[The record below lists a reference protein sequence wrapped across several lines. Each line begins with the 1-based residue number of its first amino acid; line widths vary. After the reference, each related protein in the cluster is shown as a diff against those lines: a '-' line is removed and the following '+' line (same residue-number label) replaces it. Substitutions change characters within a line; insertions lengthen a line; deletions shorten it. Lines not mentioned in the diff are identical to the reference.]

1 MKGRVL
7 VVAAEETFRSGLRA
21 HLQKRGYLVLTAAD
35 QAEAVGLLDHPG
47 AEVVVWH
54 CVPDDGCGWILMDH
68 VRTLTTAPPV
78 ILLVP
83 KGQLHHGI
91 EGMKRGA
98 FDDLLIPFAWENL
111 EEKVALALEAVRKTA
126 KKKKTLRQR
135 WEDFMVAAAFAEA
148 GAPEEA
154 RRVLGEEQLGDAQK
168 KGSERKRTRSPK
180 TP

>member
-7 VVAAEETFRSGLRA
+7 VVAPEESFRSGIRA
-21 HLQKRGYLVLTAAD
+21 HLHKGGYQVITAAD
-35 QAEAVGLLDHPG
+35 QAEAVGLLDHKG
-47 AEVVVWH
+47 ADVVVWH

-68 VRTLTTAPPV
+68 VRTLSSAPPV

-83 KGQLHHGI
+83 RGQLHHGI

-98 FDDLLIPFAWENL
+98 FDDLLIPFAWEDL
-111 EEKVALALEAVRKTA
+111 REKVALAMQAGRKVV
-126 KKKKTLRQR
+126 KKRKSLRQR

-154 RRVLGEEQLGDAQK
+154 RRVLEKEPDGDASNE
-168 KGSERKRTRSPK
+168 GSERRRPRNFK